1 MTVLLP
7 DSLDRALAHLAAE
20 PGAHVLAGGTDFM
33 VEVNYGHRRPETVLS
48 LRRLD
53 DLRMWHVEA
62 SHVVLGACV
71 TYAQLLDPALA
82 DLMPGLAQAAR
93 TVGSPQIRSTGTI
106 GGNLSTASPAG
117 DMLPV
122 LAALDAEVVLASSTG
137 VRTLALS
144 EFVTGP
150 KRTARRADELLIA
163 VRVPVANGPQE
174 YLKVGVRNAMVIAVA
189 SVAVVVDHDGRTVR
203 AALGSCG
210 PVPVRCHDA
219 ESWVAPLVD
228 WDARRIDDP
237 RTHEACGV
245 RCAEAARPIDDHR
258 STAAYRSHA
267 CRVLARRALARCL

>member
-7 DSLDRALAHLAAE
+7 DSLDRALQQLAAE

-53 DLRMWHVEA
+53 DLRMWHIDGD
-62 SHVVLGACV
+62 HVVLGSCV
-71 TYAQLLDPALA
+71 TYGQLLEPALA
-82 DLMPGLAQAAR
+82 DLLPGLAQAAR

-106 GGNLSTASPAG
+106 GGNVSTASPAG
-117 DMLPV
+117 DTLPMLT
-122 LAALDAEVVLASSTG
+122 ALDAEVVLASSTG
-137 VRTLALS
+137 VRTLPLA

-150 KRTARRADELLIA
+150 KRTVRRADELLVA
-163 VRVPVANGPQE
+163 VRVPVATGPQE

-219 ESWVAPLVD
+219 EEWVGPLVD
-228 WDARRIDDP
+228 WDDRRIDDP
-237 RTHEACGV
+237 RTYEAFGV

-258 STAAYRSHA
+258 STAEYRSHA